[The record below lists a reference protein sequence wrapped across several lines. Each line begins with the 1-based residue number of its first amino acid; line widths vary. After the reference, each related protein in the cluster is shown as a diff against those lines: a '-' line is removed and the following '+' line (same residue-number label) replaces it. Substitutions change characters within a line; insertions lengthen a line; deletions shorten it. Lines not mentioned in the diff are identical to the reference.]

1 MSTHAAAARAQCL
14 ELFSLVLSGQ
24 CCGLRMPR
32 TRAARPTA
40 RTALSACASTLDYAV
55 LYDNREI
62 QSLVV
67 RISILKSADL
77 DTMRV
82 MRDPRYAVRREFVSC
97 AYPIILYGYPAYSPR
112 TQ

>member
-67 RISILKSADL
+67 RTISIREIGRFGYNA
-77 DTMRV
+77 
-82 MRDPRYAVRREFVSC
+82 RYAGSQICGE
-97 AYPIILYGYPAYSPR
+97 
-112 TQ
+112 T

>member
-67 RISILKSADL
+67 RIWNNA
-77 DTMRV
+77 
-82 MRDPRYAVRREFVSC
+82 RYAGSQICGE
-97 AYPIILYGYPAYSPR
+97 
-112 TQ
+112 T